1 MRGRPAT
8 AAASR
13 ASISGVSGLAAQ
25 STSSTSGGKRAA
37 ASSSGKIPFC
47 SLMRPTKSTY
57 GGADPV
63 AIEGIAALGAAEGGG
78 VDAIVQHDHAR
89 GIDAEM
95 REDVLAHLRGDRDDA
110 ARLLDGGRLGPGR
123 HHVAAPELVLLPR
136 AQRLHAVQRHHQRDI
151 EELLHEE
158 AAERRVP
165 GMGVHDVGVDGIGRH
180 REPDRQRLERRR
192 IASGPAAGQALPRR
206 IAAHAQAGLGALGV
220 ARAEAAHLDRRP
232 PGERPAQVID
242 DDARAP
248 VDVGRVL
255 ATQEQDVH
263 GGTSTG
269 RAYPTAPGAPHE
281 RRRSLRLPRLPRA
294 ARAPRLRGARRA
306 RAGRAARARARGERL
321 LPHGRRPH
329 APLGAD
335 GDVSERFRPV
345 GRQRGARR
353 ATGRAAVGRRSLP
366 VRLDGARARG
376 AGLDHRRS
384 PAAPLRRSPAE
395 PGPAVP
401 VLPDA
406 SRGRPDRA
414 PGADAPRVSRRP
426 RRGGRE
432 RALLPH
438 HRRALSPGAWAER
451 FRRVDRPHARPPA
464 SWRSASRTSIP
475 ASGASSASAT
485 ATSAC

>member
-1 MRGRPAT
+1 MRPASST
-8 AAASR
+8 AAARPRTTPRSR
-13 ASISGVSGLAAQ
+13 ARAGVP
-25 STSSTSGGKRAA
+25 STGASAPCCA
-37 ASSSGKIPFC
+37 ASPPAGYRRAFSRAGRRAPRTRYGSARRRRRPDRPP
-47 SLMRPTKSTY
+47 SRARPT
-57 GGADPV
+57 A
-63 AIEGIAALGAAEGGG
+63 
-78 VDAIVQHDHAR
+78 
-89 GIDAEM
+89 
-95 REDVLAHLRGDRDDA
+95 
-110 ARLLDGGRLGPGR
+110 
-123 HHVAAPELVLLPR
+123 PR
-136 AQRLHAVQRHHQRDI
+136 APAHS
-151 EELLHEE
+151 
-158 AAERRVP
+158 ERARRRP
-165 GMGVHDVGVDGIGRH
+165 GAPTAGSRARAGRARRARH
-180 REPDRQRLERRR
+180 RRRR
-192 IASGPAAGQALPRR
+192 SSAPRPTPAGRAPGSGDPRR
-206 IAAHAQAGLGALGV
+206 RPRPRRRGAGTRDSGAG
-220 ARAEAAHLDRRP
+220 RSRRHLHR
-232 PGERPAQVID
+232 
-242 DDARAP
+242 
-248 VDVGRVL
+248 
-255 ATQEQDVH
+255 
-263 GGTSTG
+263 
-269 RAYPTAPGAPHE
+269 RAYPTAPGGPPHE

-306 RAGRAARARARGERL
+306 RAGRTARARARGERL

-345 GRQRGARR
+345 GRQRGARC

-384 PAAPLRRSPAE
+384 PAAPLRRPPAE

-414 PGADAPRVSRRP
+414 PGADAPRVPRRP

-438 HRRALSPGAWAER
+438 HRRALSRGAWAER
-451 FRRVDRPHARPPA
+451 FRRVGRPHARRPT

-485 ATSAC
+485 ATSEC